1 MESLDSNYERINF
14 NNNNSNKNI
23 ESQVVLTNYEDF
35 EKNIQDDEE

>member
-14 NNNNSNKNI
+14 NNNISNQNM

-35 EKNIQDDEE
+35 EKNNQDDDE